1 MCCSILLLF
10 LPIHIPTIQP
20 FIRSKT
26 LRNFYYHKTDCI
38 YCSSFQVF
46 RRTEHIFSSSLRCT
60 SFTQIFFQK
69 TLLNMGCAVQ
79 FCSYFYPS
87 TSPPSNPSLG
97 AKLFAIFIIIKPIAS
112 IARPSKSSGE
122 QNTYLAVH
130 YVALH
135 SPKFSACFYCLNL
148 AENFAKYGMCCSILL
163 LFLPIHIPTIQ
174 PFIRSKTL
182 RNFYYHKTDC
192 IYCSS
197 FQVFRRTEHIFS
209 SSLRCTSFTQIF
221 RLFLLS

>member
-1 MCCSILLLF
+1 MIIS
-10 LPIHIPTIQP
+10 
-20 FIRSKT
+20 
-26 LRNFYYHKTDCI
+26 
-38 YCSSFQVF
+38 
-46 RRTEHIFSSSLRCT
+46 
-60 SFTQIFFQK
+60 
-69 TLLNMGCAVQ
+69 CAVQ

-148 AENFAKYGMCCSILL
+148 AENFAKYGMLCAIANSLYIKKILKL
-163 LFLPIHIPTIQ
+163 
-174 PFIRSKTL
+174 
-182 RNFYYHKTDC
+182 
-192 IYCSS
+192 
-197 FQVFRRTEHIFS
+197 
-209 SSLRCTSFTQIF
+209 SLRA
-221 RLFLLS
+221 LLRKRNWLGARRIDYET

>member
-1 MCCSILLLF
+1 MIIS
-10 LPIHIPTIQP
+10 
-20 FIRSKT
+20 
-26 LRNFYYHKTDCI
+26 
-38 YCSSFQVF
+38 
-46 RRTEHIFSSSLRCT
+46 
-60 SFTQIFFQK
+60 
-69 TLLNMGCAVQ
+69 CAVQ

-148 AENFAKYGMCCSILL
+148 AENFAKYGMLVAITRMPLTVSKPLEFLILVQLSEQELFPLCPNHLVENRHPLILL
-163 LFLPIHIPTIQ
+163 VYLVLVQ
-174 PFIRSKTL
+174 KVYSL
-182 RNFYYHKTDC
+182 
-192 IYCSS
+192 CSMWALKL
-197 FQVFRRTEHIFS
+197 VPYS
-209 SSLRCTSFTQIF
+209 SIKRG
-221 RLFLLS
+221 RL